1 VSLMRR
7 AGVITLWVVLLGFSP
22 ALVAS
27 SEMAPD
33 SVAQTVVYKYVND
46 VSSQA
51 EAQSLQGVWLQSG
64 DAVLAQY
71 QGTLP
76 MPVASLTKIA
86 TTLAALHTWGPTHHF
101 GTIVSTTGSVR
112 NGVLQGDLVIRG
124 GGDPFFISEDAT
136 EVRRALR
143 QLGITRVTGKLV
155 IVGDFYMNFTTN
167 PLLAGKLLKHALQD
181 GGGDPP
187 PPRRS
192 RRGKIQTVR
201 RQTPSE
207 PSITIAGAIQTVDV
221 FEGQQTP
228 LIRRRS
234 LPLVQILKRMNVY
247 SNNAM
252 AEMLTRELGGLEMM
266 RQRVAQAAGVPT
278 RALQLINGSGLG
290 AENQLAP
297 RTVCALLV
305 AIHNQLRPTDFTI
318 ADVFPVAGHDLGTI
332 RRRHL
337 PDDSVVKT
345 GTLRN
350 VSTLAGVLLTRTHGP
365 VWFALI
371 NQGGDLGGYR
381 ARQDVLL
388 HALMRH
394 WGTVEHPLPDFS
406 PTGGL
411 TTSVR
416 NDILLGTKGEGG

>member
-1 VSLMRR
+1 MD
-7 AGVITLWVVLLGFSP
+7 
-22 ALVAS
+22 AS

-33 SVAQTVVYKYVND
+33 SVAQTVVYQYVND

-51 EAQSLQGVWLQSG
+51 EAQSLQGVWLQAGES
-64 DAVLAQY
+64 VLAQY

-112 NGVLQGDLVIRG
+112 NGVLQGDLVIQG

-167 PLLAGKLLKHALQD
+167 PLLAGKLLKHALQ
-181 GGGDPP
+181 GGGDS

-192 RRGKIQTVR
+192 KRSKGRTAR
-201 RQTPSE
+201 RQIPSE
-207 PSITIAGAIQTVDV
+207 PPIDIAGAIQTVDV
-221 FEGQQTP
+221 FEGKRMP

-252 AEMLTRELGGLEMM
+252 AEMLTRDLGGLEMM
-266 RQRVAQAAGVPT
+266 RQRAAQAAGVPT
-278 RALQLINGSGLG
+278 LALHLINGSGLG

-350 VSTLAGVLLTRTHGP
+350 VSTLAGVLLTRTYGP

-411 TTSVR
+411 TTSAR
-416 NDILLGTKGEGG
+416 NDILLRTKGEGG

>member
-1 VSLMRR
+1 M
-7 AGVITLWVVLLGFSP
+7 
-22 ALVAS
+22 
-27 SEMAPD
+27 MPD
-33 SVAQTVVYKYVND
+33 SVAQTVVYNYVND
-46 VSSQA
+46 VSSQG

-64 DAVLAQY
+64 ESVLAQY

-86 TTLAALHTWGPTHHF
+86 TTLAALDAWGPTHHF
-101 GTIVSTTGSVR
+101 GTIVSTTGPVR

-124 GGDPFFISEDAT
+124 GGDPFFVSEDAT

-167 PLLAGKLLKHALQD
+167 PLLAGKLLKHALQ
-181 GGGDPP
+181 GGGGT

-192 RRGKIQTVR
+192 KRGKGQTTR
-201 RQTPSE
+201 RQRPSE
-207 PSITIAGAIQTVDV
+207 PSIAIAGAIQTVDV
-221 FEGQQTP
+221 FEGKQTP

-252 AEMLTRELGGLEMM
+252 AEMLTRDLGGLEMM
-266 RQRVAQAAGVPT
+266 RRRAAQAAGVPA
-278 RALQLINGSGLG
+278 RALHLINGSGLG

-305 AIHNQLRPTDFTI
+305 AIYNHLRSTEFTI

-350 VSTLAGVLLTRTHGP
+350 VSTLAGVLLTRVHGP

-371 NQGGDLGGYR
+371 NQGGDLSSYR
-381 ARQDVLL
+381 AQQDVLL
-388 HALMRH
+388 NALMRH
-394 WGTVEHPLPDFS
+394 WGSVDQPLPDFS
-406 PTGGL
+406 PTGRL
-411 TTSVR
+411 TTSAR
-416 NDILLGTKGEGG
+416 NDILLRTRGEGG

>member
-1 VSLMRR
+1 MSLMRR
-7 AGVITLWVVLLGFSP
+7 AGVMTLWVVLLGLRP
-22 ALVAS
+22 AIGVS
-27 SEMAPD
+27 SEIVPD
-33 SVAQTVVYKYVND
+33 SVVQTVVHKYVND
-46 VSSQA
+46 VSSQG
-51 EAQSLQGVWLQSG
+51 EAQGQQGVWLQSG
-64 DAVLAQY
+64 EAVLAQY

-76 MPVASLTKIA
+76 LPVASLTKIA
-86 TTLAALHTWGPTHHF
+86 TTLAALHAWGPTHHF
-101 GTIVSTTGSVR
+101 GTIVSTTGPVR

-124 GGDPFFISEDAT
+124 GGDPFFVSEDAT

-181 GGGDPP
+181 GGGGT
-187 PPRRS
+187 PPRRNK
-192 RRGKIQTVR
+192 RGKVQTTR
-201 RQTPSE
+201 RPTPSE
-207 PSITIAGAIQTVDV
+207 PSIAIAGAIQTVDV
-221 FEGQQTP
+221 FDGKQTP

-252 AEMLTRELGGLEMM
+252 AEILTKELGGLEMM
-266 RQRVAQAAGVPT
+266 RLHAAQAAGVPA

-290 AENQLAP
+290 AANQLAP

-350 VSTLAGVLLTRTHGP
+350 VSTLAGVLLTRAHGP

-381 ARQDVLL
+381 AQQDVLL
-388 HALMRH
+388 QALMRH
-394 WGTVEHPLPDFS
+394 WGTVERPMPDFS

-411 TTSVR
+411 TTSAR
-416 NDILLGTKGEGG
+416 NDILLHTRGEGG

>member
-1 VSLMRR
+1 
-7 AGVITLWVVLLGFSP
+7 
-22 ALVAS
+22 
-27 SEMAPD
+27 
-33 SVAQTVVYKYVND
+33 VYKYVND
-46 VSSQA
+46 VSSPGDVQG
-51 EAQSLQGVWLQSG
+51 QQGVWLQSG
-64 DAVLAQY
+64 EAVLGQY

-76 MPVASLTKIA
+76 LPVASLTKIA
-86 TTLAALHTWGPTHHF
+86 TTLAALHAWGPAHHF
-101 GTIVSTTGSVR
+101 GTIVSITGPVH

-124 GGDPFFISEDAT
+124 GGDPFFISEDAL

-155 IVGDFYMNFTTN
+155 IVGNFYMNFTTN
-167 PLLAGKLLKHALQD
+167 SLLAGKLLKHALQ
-181 GGGDPP
+181 GGSDT

-192 RRGKIQTVR
+192 KRRKVQTTR
-201 RQTPSE
+201 RPTPSDRRPAPSE
-207 PSITIAGAIQTVDV
+207 PSIAIAGAIQTVYV
-221 FEGQQTP
+221 FEGKQTP

-252 AEMLTRELGGLEMM
+252 AEILTRELGGLEMM
-266 RQRVAQAAGVPT
+266 RQHAAQAAGVPT

-350 VSTLAGVLLTRTHGP
+350 VSTLAGVLLTRAHGP

-371 NQGGDLGGYR
+371 NQGGNLGDYR
-381 ARQDVLL
+381 AQQDVLL

-394 WGTVEHPLPDFS
+394 WGTVERPLPDFS

-411 TTSVR
+411 TTSAR
-416 NDILLGTKGEGG
+416 NDILLRAKGEGG

>member
-1 VSLMRR
+1 M
-7 AGVITLWVVLLGFSP
+7 TLWVVLLGFCS
-22 ALVAS
+22 ALGAS

-33 SVAQTVVYKYVND
+33 SVAQTVVYNYVND
-46 VSSQA
+46 VSSQT

-101 GTIVSTTGSVR
+101 GTIVSITGSVR

-143 QLGITRVTGKLV
+143 QLGITRVAGKLV

-181 GGGDPP
+181 GGGEPP

-192 RRGKIQTVR
+192 RRGKVQTVR

-221 FEGQQTP
+221 FEGKQTP

-252 AEMLTRELGGLEMM
+252 AEMLTRDLGGLEMM
-266 RQRVAQAAGVPT
+266 RQRAAQAAGVPT

-350 VSTLAGVLLTRTHGP
+350 VSTLAGVLLTRTYGP

-411 TTSVR
+411 TTSAR
-416 NDILLGTKGEGG
+416 NDILLSTKGEGG

>member
-1 VSLMRR
+1 M
-7 AGVITLWVVLLGFSP
+7 LWVVLLGLCP
-22 ALVAS
+22 VLGAS

-46 VSSQA
+46 ISSQA
-51 EAQSLQGVWLQSG
+51 DAQSLQGVWLQAGES
-64 DAVLAQY
+64 VLAQY

-86 TTLAALHTWGPTHHF
+86 TTLAALHTWGPMHHF

-112 NGVLQGDLVIRG
+112 NGVLQGDLVIQG
-124 GGDPFFISEDAT
+124 GGDPFFVSEDAT

-192 RRGKIQTVR
+192 RRGKVQTAR
-201 RQTPSE
+201 RPTPSE
-207 PSITIAGAIQTVDV
+207 PAIAIAGAIQTVDV
-221 FEGQQTP
+221 FEGKQTP

-234 LPLVQILKRMNVY
+234 LPLVQVLKRMNVY

-266 RQRVAQAAGVPT
+266 RQRAAQAAGVPT

-381 ARQDVLL
+381 AQQDVLL
-388 HALMRH
+388 NALMRH

-411 TTSVR
+411 TTSAR
-416 NDILLGTKGEGG
+416 NDILLGTKGGGG